1 MPRSLLIFIAAL
13 TLVSATSK
21 AQAGFK
27 LPSADPKPGVQV
39 APVPDGEK
47 PSELWQIE
55 VDGKKVDA
63 YAARTA
69 DPPFDNYDYGGEYA
83 FLQIEATQQFSV
95 RVKPSVEADELTVR
109 PLSYGIKAKR
119 VEDGYFEIVFD
130 KSNKPRQVS
139 IETNGREH
147 PLLLFVNP
155 FWLDPTQFPSTFK
168 HGDIPPENLI
178 YFGEG
183 VHKPEGGVITLG
195 DNQTLY
201 LAPGAVVQAGVVA
214 RGKNI
219 HICGLGVLDS
229 TPWKWREGPTSHVVS
244 IEHCQN
250 VTIEGIVIRGA
261 SRWTLVPVASENV
274 WIDNVKICGG
284 RVQNDDGIN
293 PCNTRHMIVANSFIR
308 TDDDCMAFKGLD
320 NSYGNCADIRV
331 HRCVFWCDRARIVLM
346 GHESRA
352 DYMRYI
358 SFTHIDVIH
367 AQTRNFL
374 LEPGE
379 RMRLEDVYFGNIRFE
394 TGVENALSPEAL
406 EKMKDIDTKSLRFDI
421 DVANKDN
428 WLFVGRPA
436 VNQYMKTKEPGHMKN
451 IVVRNI
457 SVVGPL
463 SYCGILFSGAD
474 EEHRTQGLTIEN
486 VTLFGEKVDE
496 KSPIIHIGDF
506 IDDVTVQ

>member
-1 MPRSLLIFIAAL
+1 MSRLLTTIMIML
-13 TLVSATSK
+13 TLGCATSDAFAFVYVAPLPK
-21 AQAGFK
+21 EEH
-27 LPSADPKPGVQV
+27 PSA
-39 APVPDGEK
+39 
-47 PSELWQIE
+47 LWQIE
-55 VDGKKVDA
+55 VDGKRVDA

-69 DPPFDNYDYGGEYA
+69 DPPFKKYDYGGEYA
-83 FLQIEATQQFSV
+83 FLQIDADREFSV
-95 RVKPSVEADELTVR
+95 KLRPNVDVDELTVR
-109 PLSYGIKAKR
+109 PLSYGIKAR
-119 VEDGYFEIVFD
+119 RNDDGDFEITVPF
-130 KSNKPRQVS
+130 SIRPRQISV
-139 IETNGREH
+139 ETNGREH
-147 PLLLFVNP
+147 PLLLFVNLP
-155 FWLDPTQFPSTFK
+155 DPSAPSPK
-168 HGDIPPENLI
+168 DADVDLL
-178 YFGEG
+178 YFGKG
-183 VHKPEGGVITLG
+183 VHRPQGGVITLG
-195 DNQTLY
+195 DNQSLY
-201 LAPGAVVQAGVVA
+201 LAPGAVVHAGILA

-219 HICGLGVLDS
+219 KIYGRGVLDS
-229 TPWKWREGPTSHVVS
+229 SSWKWREGPTPHVVS
-244 IEHCQN
+244 IDHCQN
-250 VTIEGIVIRGA
+250 VTINGVVIRGA
-261 SRWTLVPVASENV
+261 SHWTIVPVASENV
-274 WIDNVKICGG
+274 TVDNVKICGG

-293 PCNTRHMIVANSFIR
+293 PCNTRHMRVSDSFVR

-320 NSYGNCADIRV
+320 NSFGNCEDITV
-331 HRCVFWCDRARIVLM
+331 ERCVFWCDRARIVLM

-352 DYMRYI
+352 DYMRNI
-358 SFTHIDVIH
+358 VFNEIDVIH

-379 RMRLEDVYFGNIRFE
+379 RMRLENVSFNNIRFE
-394 TGVENALSPEAL
+394 TGAENALSPEAL

-436 VNQYMKTKEPGHMKN
+436 VNQYMKTQEPGYMKN
-451 IVVRNI
+451 IAVRNI